1 MFVWLVHM
9 SMQGGVWELKGCYI
23 VYIRKSKTS
32 LGMFTLDY
40 KSGWEVTF
48 SCLPAKN
55 TVTAL
60 YNGNLK
66 NSCWSGHLGVQN
78 GTHHHAE
85 LLPRAWHKN
94 SHKGQ
99 QPLLW
104 TDGILAE
111 EKQGKSLIL

>member
-48 SCLPAKN
+48 SCLPAK
-55 TVTAL
+55 
-60 YNGNLK
+60 K
-66 NSCWSGHLGVQN
+66 HSDSF
-78 GTHHHAE
+78 
-85 LLPRAWHKN
+85 
-94 SHKGQ
+94 
-99 QPLLW
+99 
-104 TDGILAE
+104 I
-111 EKQGKSLIL
+111 